1 MSSATVDIRPVETRR
16 DLLRF
21 LTLPER
27 IYRGNPAWV
36 PPLLMERQ
44 EFFDRTKNPFF
55 KYAEVQLFLA
65 ERRGEPVGRI
75 SAQISHMHNQYH
87 QERTAFFGFFETIED
102 DDVAEALLQTAV
114 QWARARQMD
123 RLRGPMNFTT
133 NHEVGLLI
141 NAFDRPP
148 VIMMTYNPE
157 YYVRLIERFGFGKA
171 MDLYAYHT
179 TDKNPTPERVVRV
192 MARAKR
198 RSGCTIRAIDFSN
211 FSREIA
217 AIKEVYNGAWAK
229 NWGFVPLAG
238 DEFDFIAKDMKKI
251 ADPELILIAEDHG
264 RAVGFSMAL
273 PDFNQVLIR
282 LNGRL
287 LPFGLLKL
295 LWLTKVRRATDGVRV
310 LTMGILPEYRKRG
323 LDNVFYYETFMRGT
337 ARGYRWAELSWIL
350 ENNTLMNRVS
360 ENLGHT
366 RYKTYRIYD
375 YPLT

>member
-16 DLLRF
+16 DLTRF

-141 NAFDRPP
+141 DAFDRPP
-148 VIMMTYNPE
+148 VFMMTYNPP
-157 YYVRLIERFGFGKA
+157 YYAAFMERFGFRKA
-171 MDLYAYHT
+171 MDLYAYF
-179 TDKNPTPERVVRV
+179 TDDQNPIPERVVRV
-192 MARAKR
+192 IQRVKK
-198 RSGCTIRAIDFSN
+198 RSGCTFRTINFSN
-211 FSREIA
+211 FSREVA

-229 NWGFVPLAG
+229 NWGFVPLQG
-238 DEFDFIAKDMKKI
+238 VEFDFIAKDMKKI

-264 RAVGFSMAL
+264 RPVGFSMAL

-350 ENNTLMNRVS
+350 ENNTLMNRAS

-375 YPLT
+375 YTLT